1 MGERGFF
8 CLILGS
14 CLVGSRNYK
23 FCLSQVEYNSSLF
36 VVEILWSSILLHKF
50 LCVPLEH
57 LGVFFHFSFDDTCR
71 PVRLRKVVLGFPCSD
86 NTSEFKFDLSLN
98 YKLAGVIETY
108 SEQKPTLVVSIIHI
122 TQKTNQIW
130 PVKSKLQTAQ
140 NLSFAISPICDQNF
154 YRPQTKLREGNV
166 FTRVHV
172 FVCVHQGGGGGG

>member
-1 MGERGFF
+1 MHHRKETLKSVLKIAILKVSIVHKLFIVYGRTRGFF

-108 SEQKPTLVVSIIHI
+108 SEQKPTLVVSKIHI
-122 TQKTNQIW
+122 T
-130 PVKSKLQTAQ
+130 
-140 NLSFAISPICDQNF
+140 
-154 YRPQTKLREGNV
+154 
-166 FTRVHV
+166 
-172 FVCVHQGGGGGG
+172 